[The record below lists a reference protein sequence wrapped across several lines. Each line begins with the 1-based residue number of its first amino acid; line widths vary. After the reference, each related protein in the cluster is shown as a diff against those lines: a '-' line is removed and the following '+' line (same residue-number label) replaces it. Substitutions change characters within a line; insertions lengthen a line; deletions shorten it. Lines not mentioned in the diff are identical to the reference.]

1 MKTKIIIFLCHL
13 CAYTL
18 YSKYFIYDMER
29 IFLNFICDLHTR
41 GTKRF
46 YIFQKKQN
54 TGKCASCV
62 QIINQNKKQMFFL
75 RPSDIDKKF
84 QF

>member
-1 MKTKIIIFLCHL
+1 MH
-13 CAYTL
+13 TL
-18 YSKYFIYDMER
+18 YIQNISYMIWKDF
-29 IFLNFICDLHTR
+29 FLNFICDLHPR
-41 GTKRF
+41 GTKFF

-62 QIINQNKKQMFFL
+62 QIINQNIKKMFFL